1 MLNMRVLFM
10 RSHICLFRYSFLI
23 PHSSFFKVHFS
34 TEFSYLVGQTP
45 KKGESPM
52 FLPEMLLWLSENG
65 WLMLLHLSA
74 RASFPK
80 PLEKDAEAELIER
93 MLAGDAQAAASL
105 IEHNLRLVA
114 HIARKYAQAGEDQD
128 DLISIGSLGLIKAVQ
143 TFRPEAGKLTAYAA
157 RCIENEIL
165 MHFRAERK
173 NRGVVLL
180 GESVGQDGDGDDV
193 PLSDLLGTDADH
205 VPREAE
211 TAIES
216 ARALGLMARVLT
228 DREAEVVRLRC
239 GLMDGEPWPQH
250 RVAARLGISRSYVS
264 RIEKRALEKLREA
277 MERS

>member
-1 MLNMRVLFM
+1 
-10 RSHICLFRYSFLI
+10 
-23 PHSSFFKVHFS
+23 
-34 TEFSYLVGQTP
+34 
-45 KKGESPM
+45 M

-80 PLEKDAEAELIER
+80 PLEKEEEAALIEK
-93 MLAGDAQAAASL
+93 MFAGDSRAAASL

-114 HIARKYAQAGEDQD
+114 HIARKYAQAGVDQD

-143 TFRPEAGKLTAYAA
+143 TFRPEAGRLTAYAS

-165 MHFRAERK
+165 MHFRAEKK

-180 GESVGQDGDGDDV
+180 GESLGQDKDGDDV
-193 PLSDLLGTDADH
+193 SLSDLLGTEPDL
-205 VPREAE
+205 VSEEAE

-216 ARALGLMARVLT
+216 SRAIRLMERVLT
-228 DREAEVVRLRC
+228 EREREVVRLRC
-239 GLMDGEPWPQH
+239 GLADGEPWPQH

-277 MERS
+277 MEGREQGECRV